1 MVRTELREH
10 IFKML
15 FQIEFNTLEEMPKHL
30 ELYFEEL
37 TSAKEK
43 DKEYI
48 QKKLEAVV
56 EKLEEID
63 AILNEKATGW
73 KTSRMNKVDLA
84 ILRLAVYE
92 IKWDDD
98 VPVKVAINEAVE
110 LAKKFSGE
118 EGPAVVNGVL
128 AKIADERWRGGQML
142 KNVYTVKQVNAY
154 IKNMFTQDFMLN
166 RLYVKGE
173 VSNCKYH
180 PSGHIYFSLK
190 DESGTIACVMFAGS
204 RSGLSFRMQE
214 GQQVVVLGSVSVY
227 ERDGRYQMYA
237 REIILDGA
245 GELYLKFEA
254 LKKELEEMG
263 MFAQEYK
270 RPIPQFVKKVG
281 IVTASSGAAVRDIIN
296 IAARR
301 NPYVQLILC
310 PAKVQGEGAA
320 ESIVQGIRMLEEQ
333 DVDVMIVGRGGGSIE
348 DLWAFNEE
356 IVARVIFESR
366 VPVISAVG
374 HETDTTIADY
384 VADLRAPTPSAAA
397 ELAVYEYQA
406 AENLMKEYQMR
417 LSSAVLKKAEQN
429 RQYLKQAALKLRL
442 FHPRQKLLEN
452 RQYAS
457 DLELQL
463 RSRMEEIL
471 QQKRHQFALYVEKM
485 KGLSPLE
492 KLNQGYAYVEDKK
505 GRPVR
510 QIAEVKEGDAIRIYV
525 SDGMIEAQ
533 VKGMTEEIQYHA

>member
-1 MVRTELREH
+1 
-10 IFKML
+10 
-15 FQIEFNTLEEMPKHL
+15 
-30 ELYFEEL
+30 
-37 TSAKEK
+37 
-43 DKEYI
+43 
-48 QKKLEAVV
+48 
-56 EKLEEID
+56 
-63 AILNEKATGW
+63 
-73 KTSRMNKVDLA
+73 
-84 ILRLAVYE
+84 
-92 IKWDDD
+92 
-98 VPVKVAINEAVE
+98 
-110 LAKKFSGE
+110 
-118 EGPAVVNGVL
+118 
-128 AKIADERWRGGQML
+128 ML

-281 IVTASSGAAVRDIIN
+281 VVTASSGAAVRDIIN

-301 NPYVQLILC
+301 NPYVQLIL
-310 PAKVQGEGAA
+310 
-320 ESIVQGIRMLEEQ
+320 
-333 DVDVMIVGRGGGSIE
+333 
-348 DLWAFNEE
+348 
-356 IVARVIFESR
+356 R

-417 LSSAVLKKAEQN
+417 LNSAVLKKAEQN

-492 KLNQGYAYVEDKK
+492 KLNQGYAYIEDEK

-510 QIAEVKEGDAIRIYV
+510 QIAEVKEGEAIRIYV